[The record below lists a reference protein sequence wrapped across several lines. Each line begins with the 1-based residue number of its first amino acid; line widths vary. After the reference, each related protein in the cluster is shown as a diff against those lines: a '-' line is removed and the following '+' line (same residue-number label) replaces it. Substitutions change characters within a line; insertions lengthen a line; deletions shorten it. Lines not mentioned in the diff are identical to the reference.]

1 MFKITMIAGGISAA
15 AGPEAAQDIEQHF
28 REERTWHQQV
38 TCSFNDGVLT
48 LVAVN
53 DYDKEGLA
61 LSDEF
66 SDCLSAF
73 IHLGEISDDGVFKV
87 VSVEIV

>member
-1 MFKITMIAGGISAA
+1 MFKITMIAGGISKT
-15 AGPEAAQDIEQHF
+15 AGTEAAKDIEQHF

-38 TCSFNDGVLT
+38 SCTFNEGVLT

-53 DYDKEGLA
+53 DYDSDGLA

-73 IHLGEISDDGVFKV
+73 IRLGEISDGGVFEV